1 MSASTPHTSCG
12 HLRHDQYTTSEVER
26 LHRMLDNGWQRQARP
41 GDGHSPMRMT
51 IAKAFGLDAAI
62 RRADHT
68 YVIARSAATK
78 QSQLSAL

>member
-1 MSASTPHTSCG
+1 
-12 HLRHDQYTTSEVER
+12 
-26 LHRMLDNGWQRQARP
+26 MLDNGWQRQARP